1 MDGGNARNRSGAF
14 PYGQIY
20 RKWISAVQQEYGRY
34 LERFDLVMKI
44 QLDMYQ
50 TLAAAVLVLMLGAYL
65 KSKIHFLEQFC
76 IPAPV
81 VGGLLFAIFTCI
93 CYVTG
98 VAEFSFDDTLREVC
112 MVFFFT
118 SVGFQANLKV
128 LKSGGKSLVVFLG
141 LVILLIVSQNL
152 VAVGMSKLLGLSPLI
167 GMCTGSIP
175 MVGGHGTAGA
185 FGPVLEDFNISGATT
200 ICTAAAT
207 FGLICGSLI
216 GGPLGKR
223 LIEKKKLLETAITED
238 DSLLVEEEEKHE
250 RHTNM
255 YAAAVFQ
262 LILAIGLG
270 TIFSY
275 FLTKTGMTFPIYIG
289 AMIAAA
295 LFRNIGE
302 YSGKFTIHMGE
313 INDLGGISLSLF
325 LGIAMITLKLWQ
337 LADLALPLF
346 ILLAVQ
352 ALLIAVFTYF
362 LEFNIMGR
370 DYDAAVLVA
379 GTCGFGMGAT
389 PNAMANMQAICEKY
403 TTSVKAYL
411 LIPLVGSLFADF
423 INSLVITFFINFI

>member
-1 MDGGNARNRSGAF
+1 MAENNKAEKDRFAVLAQGPDCADVWKGLV
-14 PYGQIY
+14 IY
-20 RKWISAVQQEYGRY
+20 
-34 LERFDLVMKI
+34 MKI

-98 VAEFSFDDTLREVC
+98 IAEFSFDDILREVC

-141 LVILLIVSQNL
+141 LVILLIISQNL
-152 VAVGMSKLLGLSPLI
+152 VAVGMSKVLGLSPLI

-185 FGPVLEDFNISGATT
+185 FGPVLEDFNINGATT

-223 LIEKKKLLETAITED
+223 LIEKKNLLETAIPED

-255 YAAAVFQ
+255 YPAAVFQ

-302 YSGKFTIHMGE
+302 YTGKFTIHMGE

-352 ALLIAVFTYF
+352 VLLIALFTYF
-362 LEFNIMGR
+362 IEFNIMGR

>member
-1 MDGGNARNRSGAF
+1 MAENKKAEKDRF
-14 PYGQIY
+14 
-20 RKWISAVQQEYGRY
+20 AVLAQGP
-34 LERFDLVMKI
+34 DCADVWKGLVMYMKI

-98 VAEFSFDDTLREVC
+98 IAEFSFDDILREVC

-128 LKSGGKSLVVFLG
+128 LKSGGKSLVIFLG

-152 VAVGMSKLLGLSPLI
+152 VAVGMSKVLGLSPLI

-185 FGPVLEDFNISGATT
+185 FGPVLEDFNIDGATT

-223 LIEKKKLLETAITED
+223 LIEKKNLLETAIPED

-275 FLTKTGMTFPIYIG
+275 FLTRTGMTFPIYIG

-302 YSGKFTIHMGE
+302 YTGKFTIHMGE

-346 ILLAVQ
+346 ILLAAQV
-352 ALLIAVFTYF
+352 LLISVFTYF
-362 LEFNIMGR
+362 IEFNIMGR